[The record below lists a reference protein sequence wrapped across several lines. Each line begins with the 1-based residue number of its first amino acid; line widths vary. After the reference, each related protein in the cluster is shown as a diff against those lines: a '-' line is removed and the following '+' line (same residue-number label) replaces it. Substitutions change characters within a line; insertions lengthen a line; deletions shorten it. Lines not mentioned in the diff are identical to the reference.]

1 MGAMLRVAASAGR
14 GGLPPSNVYWQ
25 PMSSDSR
32 HEQINFRRTELA
44 LKILFTVTTKVRESG
59 IAQIVSRNV
68 LFFDCV
74 FNGHSLK
81 NRVLNFFSSVF
92 AKPVSLR
99 STAKEVECF
108 LLKCNS
114 RLTVFFLAIQF
125 VVTLSCHS
133 YIWLRKKIKAGWTAS
148 G

>member
-25 PMSSDSR
+25 PMSSNR
-32 HEQINFRRTELA
+32 KHEQTNFWRVELT
-44 LKILFTVTTKVRESG
+44 LKILFTVTTKVRESV
-59 IAQIVSRNV
+59 IAQIVRRNG

-81 NRVLNFFSSVF
+81 NEVLNFPPSVF
-92 AKPVSLR
+92 ARPVFVR

-108 LLKCNS
+108 LLKRNN
-114 RLTVFFLAIQF
+114 RLTVFFPAIRF
-125 VVTLSCHS
+125 VVTLSCLS
-133 YIWLRKKIKAGWTAS
+133 YTWLRKKIKAG
-148 G
+148 

>member
-25 PMSSDSR
+25 PMTRDSR

-44 LKILFTVTTKVRESG
+44 LKILFTVTTKVRESR
-59 IAQIVSRNV
+59 IAQIVSKDGS
-68 LFFDCV
+68 FFGCV

-81 NRVLNFFSSVF
+81 ISVLNFSPSVF
-92 AKPVSLR
+92 ARPVPVR
-99 STAKEVECF
+99 STAKEVDCF
-108 LLKCNS
+108 LLKRNN
-114 RLTVFFLAIQF
+114 RLTVFFPAIRF

-133 YIWLRKKIKAGWTAS
+133 YTWLRKKIKAGWTAS